1 MSKSSG
7 FGMFDTAEERDAWVA
22 ERDRKIAADAATL
35 AHIGITGADDFV
47 EKYAALC
54 HLYMTGEVP
63 GPDDVIFTG
72 DEARM
77 FADGVLE
84 IMHGGPWRNEEK
96 Q

>member
-1 MSKSSG
+1 MEADTMTGK

-22 ERDRKIAADAATL
+22 QRDRAIADEAATL
-35 AHIGITGADDFV
+35 AHIGITSADDLV
-47 EKYAALC
+47 EKYGALC

-63 GPDDVIFTG
+63 GPGDLQHTS

-84 IMHGGPWRNEEK
+84 IMHGEPWRS
-96 Q
+96 